1 MCVCTCVCVCVCVC
15 VKHLGSAVSSQSKE
29 SNALNSSTL
38 EYVTCIPVQDTAL
51 HGEEEEEGVISAHL
65 SALLRSTKGSW
76 PNLVKGCSYG
86 RYDTGELSLVRHLMS
101 TILISWGTSVYI
113 LQHCAAPHCTV
124 LHYTTIHNNT
134 LHCNIAY
141 DSYLVTPVIA
151 AATSM

>member
-1 MCVCTCVCVCVCVC
+1 MCVYVCVC

-51 HGEEEEEGVISAHL
+51 HGEEEEEVISAHL
-65 SALLRSTKGSW
+65 SALLRRTKGSW

-86 RYDTGELSLVRHLMS
+86 RYDTGELSVVRHLMS
-101 TILISWGTSVYI
+101 RILIFWGTSVYI
-113 LQHCAAPHCTV
+113 TQHCITMHCTALHCTV
-124 LHYTTIHNNT
+124 LHYTTIHYIA